1 MQSLQLDFVPQRQQK
16 WPALFESHLNSLR
29 EAHDVD
35 PLLKTQGRS
44 KIKKHSDSNLQFIG
58 TGMDLEDDFHAL
70 GWLNALPD
78 QCGIPGWQRITFMKH
93 FAEDLD
99 DVDSDNLWAYEGV
112 VLPGGR
118 IIVGRWW
125 FASETVDFDVSPGV
139 YTCKKNCG

>member
-1 MQSLQLDFVPQRQQK
+1 V
-16 WPALFESHLNSLR
+16 H
-29 EAHDVD
+29 
-35 PLLKTQGRS
+35 
-44 KIKKHSDSNLQFIG
+44 SNLQFTG
-58 TGMDLEDDFHAL
+58 TGMDLEDDFHAI

-78 QCGIPGWQRITFMKH
+78 QRGIPGWQRITFMKH

-125 FASETVDFDVSPGV
+125 FASETVNYDVSADLLPHV
-139 YTCKKNCG
+139 YDHANSCTG

>member
-1 MQSLQLDFVPQRQQK
+1 MK
-16 WPALFESHLNSLR
+16 WPKLFEERLKSLR
-29 EAHDVD
+29 GSDESDL
-35 PLLKTQGRS
+35 PSKTQGRNKGKNS
-44 KIKKHSDSNLQFIG
+44 SDINLQFTG
-58 TGMDLEDDFHAL
+58 TGMDLEDDFHAI

-78 QCGIPGWQRITFMKH
+78 QCGIPGWKRITFMKH

-125 FASETVDFDVSPGV
+125 FASETVDFNVSAGFDA
-139 YTCKKNCG
+139 T

>member
-1 MQSLQLDFVPQRQQK
+1 MQFV
-16 WPALFESHLNSLR
+16 
-29 EAHDVD
+29 
-35 PLLKTQGRS
+35 
-44 KIKKHSDSNLQFIG
+44 G
-58 TGMDLEDDFHAL
+58 TGMDLEDDFHAI

-125 FASETVDFDVSPGV
+125 FASERVDFDVSVSLCARSRKLVDTNSEQKDYNGPFILWAAEPDEFDESRD
-139 YTCKKNCG
+139 TDSEE